1 MTRSNATTTKTILI
15 VDDEPNVRLV
25 FRTALESPECTV
37 AAAEDGETALR
48 WLDNRF
54 ADLVLLDLQMP
65 GMDGMEVL
73 RQLRDRGDSVPVVIV
88 TAHGSVPNAVAA
100 MKLGAIDFIAK
111 PLTPELLRGIVAE
124 VLERSDVYSAKP
136 VNVPS
141 PPTREPV
148 TAASQFVSNLTRAKR
163 AFNLRD
169 LSEAEVFLK
178 QAIALNPNSAEAHNL
193 KGVLHE
199 CRHEHDDSY
208 REYRAA
214 LKADPHFEPAKH
226 NMTRY
231 YERFTFG
238 RSDVP
243 IDTGA

>member
-1 MTRSNATTTKTILI
+1 MSRSNRSKTILV

-25 FRTALESPECTV
+25 FRTALESPANTV
-37 AAAEDGETALR
+37 AAAQDGETALA
-48 WLDNRF
+48 WLDHSP

-73 RQLRDRGDSVPVVIV
+73 RLLRERGKNVPVVIV
-88 TAHGSVPNAVAA
+88 TAHGSVPNAVTA
-100 MKLGAIDFIAK
+100 MKLGAIDFVSK
-111 PLTPELLRGIVAE
+111 PLTPESLRRIAAE
-124 VLERSDVYSAKP
+124 VLERNQAPASKGGAQSLP
-136 VNVPS
+136 PS
-141 PPTREPV
+141 REPV
-148 TAASQFVSNLTRAKR
+148 TIAAQFLSNLSRAKR
-163 AFNLRD
+163 ALNLRD
-169 LSEAEVFLK
+169 LNDAEIFLK
-178 QAIALNPNSAEAHNL
+178 QAIALDPSSAEAHNL

-199 CRHEHDDSY
+199 CRNDHDAAFS
-208 REYRAA
+208 EYRAA
-214 LKADPHFEPAKH
+214 LKADRNYEPAKH